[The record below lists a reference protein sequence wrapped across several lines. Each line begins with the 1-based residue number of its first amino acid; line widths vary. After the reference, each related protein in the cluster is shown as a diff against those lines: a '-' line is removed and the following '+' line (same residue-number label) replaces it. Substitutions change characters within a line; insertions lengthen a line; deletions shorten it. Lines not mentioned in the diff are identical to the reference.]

1 MTLQSERGK
10 DLSEHLRETRPTPE
24 ARAVEV
30 LVDIS
35 QHTLDDFGDGGDD

>member
-10 DLSEHLRETRPTPE
+10 DLSAHLRETRSTPE

-30 LVDIS
+30 LVDIP
-35 QHTLDDFGDGGDD
+35 QHTLDDFTGGDG